1 MKRIMFMIEFI
12 KKLFGKS
19 SGCCKIPNTNNGL
32 NNDIQKSYVQQKAY
46 NPK

>member
-1 MKRIMFMIEFI
+1 MKGIMFMIEFI

-19 SGCCKIPNTNNGL
+19 SGCCKIPNTNDGL
-32 NNDIQKSYVQQKAY
+32 NSDTKTSFVQQKAY